1 MHDLSDDE
9 QRRVV
14 AQVDYFVEL
23 VARRYDV
30 TPDEVLQ
37 AVKWVRERKA
47 FSERVKATGLISLI
61 GLLVSAVS
69 LAMWEGLKAMVQRGN

>member
-1 MHDLSDDE
+1 MHDLTDEE

-23 VARRYDV
+23 VARKYDV

-37 AVKWVRERKA
+37 AVKWVRDRKA
-47 FSERVKATGLISLI
+47 FSERVKSTGLVSLI